1 MRLLRASL
9 SPHRFRLSTS
19 LAALGLAFVAI
30 AACGS
35 GPSAPT
41 PRVLPDLS
49 TAATASAAVPPSA
62 AASGAGASS
71 AGSPV
76 AGGAVAV
83 DPSLLS
89 FVPIG
94 GNGLVQSVD
103 PDTTA
108 QVAADPAL
116 RANATGLIIAV
127 YTIAAT
133 ASSAAGSDIA
143 VVSVVRLR
151 DPSFGDDWFR
161 DWRDSY
167 DRSAC
172 ANAGGVVRNA
182 ETEIATHQVFI
193 GSCAGGSFT
202 YHTRVADGAIV
213 ISITAVGPGHLGE
226 TIMERL
232 AP

>member
-1 MRLLRASL
+1 MAAVGLASL
-9 SPHRFRLSTS
+9 
-19 LAALGLAFVAI
+19 AL
-30 AACGS
+30 AACGT
-35 GPSAPT
+35 GPSGPT
-41 PRVLPDLS
+41 PRVLPDIS
-49 TAATASAAVPPSA
+49 AAPSASRVVPPTAST
-62 AASGAGASS
+62 GG
-71 AGSPV
+71 AGSPA
-76 AGGAVAV
+76 AGGAGSPAVSGVVAV
-83 DPSLLS
+83 DQSLLS
-89 FVPIG
+89 YVPIG
-94 GNGLVQSVD
+94 GNGLVLSID

-116 RANATGLIIAV
+116 RANANGLIIAI
-127 YTIAAT
+127 YTIAAI
-133 ASSAAGSDIA
+133 ASSAPSSEPGGDVA

-151 DPSFGDDWFR
+151 DPSFDDAWFR

-182 ETEIATHQVFI
+182 ETDLATHHVFI

-202 YHTRVADGAIV
+202 YHTRVAEGAIV
-213 ISITAVGPGHLGE
+213 ISITAVGPSRLGE